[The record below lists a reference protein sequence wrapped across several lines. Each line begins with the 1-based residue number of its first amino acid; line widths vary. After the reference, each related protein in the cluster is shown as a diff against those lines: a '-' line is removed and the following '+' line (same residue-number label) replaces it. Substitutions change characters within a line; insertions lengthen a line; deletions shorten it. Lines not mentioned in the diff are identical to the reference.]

1 MDRFRPDLKIIR
13 QVQRGEVSFIVKDPV
28 ALKYYRFGTL
38 EVSLF
43 KCLDGTRDHA
53 QVAQSLSAETGLS
66 LNGPMV
72 ASFVEELKKKDLIE
86 RSGAEKSLV
95 LLERLRKER
104 KLKAEEGADGRDT
117 LYMRFPFYDPDNLYN
132 KIIKRISFLWSR
144 KFFVVYLI
152 LFSLA
157 ATIIVSNW
165 GTVSA
170 GLGNLYSFQDKGFR
184 DIVMF
189 IGVLFTIIV
198 LHENGHG
205 LTCKRYGGEVHEIG
219 FMLIYFMPAFYANV
233 TDTWT
238 FESKA
243 AKLWV
248 TFAGAFVELVIC
260 SIATFV
266 WYLSTPGYFT
276 HDLAFTFMITA
287 GLSSILINMNPLI
300 RLDGYFALVDYLE
313 IPKLGDDSTKYLG
326 LLVRKYIFRV
336 PVEIPGYDGRLKL
349 ILFTYGVLSFLYR
362 ILILTLTLLFFNRQL
377 GRLFPEMAIF
387 IFPLLAYRLLR
398 KKLRAMWNSLH
409 HLYLDKKELLMKPR
423 WLVTSMV
430 AIAVA
435 LGLFLFL
442 PLSYSYHATFV
453 MEAAEQVPV
462 RAQTEGFIGSVLARE
477 GDFVRR
483 GALLAV
489 MRDIDLEQKRD
500 SLRSQISLLDRN
512 MLVQRAQG
520 DTAQAIQGE
529 QQRAQLSQAL
539 AETESQLSSL
549 NLTAPADGIITTPR
563 VEDKAGTMLPKGA
576 ELCQIAKSGALRARV
591 VVDDWDLKDVQV
603 GSPAVL
609 RLNAVATSDLKGRVI
624 SLAPASQLQQR
635 LSPIAAREAQN
646 EDENRALKLGSFDGF
661 GPGAS
666 GSPAKGKKSAREQA
680 ESAADEATSPF
691 EAPLVR
697 FDALIGLDDD
707 TEGLKPGMSGDAKIY
722 GLRRPLAVTVW
733 QGLRDWFRSKV
744 WW

>member
-1 MDRFRPDLKIIR
+1 MDKFRPDLKVIR

-43 KCLDGTRDHA
+43 KYLDGIRDHS
-53 QVAQSLSAETGLS
+53 QVAQALSVETGIGLDGS
-66 LNGPMV
+66 MV

-86 RSGAEKSLV
+86 RSRAEKSLL
-95 LLERLRKER
+95 LLERLRKQR
-104 KLKAEEGADGRDT
+104 KLKAETGAEGRDT

-132 KIIKRISFLWSR
+132 KIIKHISFLWSR

-157 ATIIVSNW
+157 ATIIISNW
-165 GTVSA
+165 ETVRT
-170 GLGNLYSFQDKGFR
+170 GLANLYSFQDKGFR
-184 DIVMF
+184 DIAMF

-260 SIATFV
+260 SIASFV
-266 WYLSTPGYFT
+266 WYFSTPGYFT

-287 GLSSILINMNPLI
+287 GLSSIVINMNPLI

-313 IPKLGDDSTKYLG
+313 IPKLGDDAAKYVG
-326 LLVRKYIFRV
+326 LLVRKYIFRA
-336 PVEIPGYDGRLKL
+336 PVEIPKYDRRLKL
-349 ILFTYGVLSFLYR
+349 IFFTYGVLSFLYR
-362 ILILTLTLLFFNRQL
+362 IFIITLTLLFFNRQI
-377 GRLFPEMAIF
+377 GRLFPEIGIF

-398 KKLRAMWNSLH
+398 KKLRVAWNSVH
-409 HLYLDKKELLMKPR
+409 HLYLDKKELLMKPK
-423 WLVTSMV
+423 WLVTSLAATGV
-430 AIAVA
+430 AV
-435 LGLFLFL
+435 GLFLFL
-442 PLSYSYHATFV
+442 PLSYSHHTTFV
-453 MEAAEQVPV
+453 MEPDEQVPV
-462 RAQTEGFIGSVLARE
+462 RAETEGFVGSVLTRE

-483 GALLAV
+483 GDLLAV
-489 MRDIDLEQKRD
+489 LRDIDLEQKRD
-500 SLRSQISLLDRN
+500 SLRSQIALLGRN
-512 MLVQRAQG
+512 ALTQNAQG
-520 DTAQAIQGE
+520 DTAHAIQSG

-539 AETESQLSSL
+539 AETESELS
-549 NLTAPADGIITTPR
+549 NLSITAPADGIIVTPR
-563 VEDKAGTMLPKGA
+563 VEDKAGMMLGKGA
-576 ELCQIAKSGALRARV
+576 ELCQIARVGSLRARV
-591 VVDDWDLKDVQV
+591 VVDDWDLNDVQV
-603 GSPAVL
+603 GAPAVL
-609 RLNAVATSDLKGRVI
+609 RLNAGTSTNLTGRVI
-624 SLAPASQLQQR
+624 SLAPASRLHQR
-635 LSPIAAREAQN
+635 LSSVAQVKN
-646 EDENRALKLGSFDGF
+646 EDDSAALKLAGFDGIA
-661 GPGAS
+661 PRPSA
-666 GSPAKGKKSAREQA
+666 AQARKKRSAREQA
-680 ESAADEATSPF
+680 EAAADEATSPF

-697 FDALIGLDDD
+697 FDALIALDRDL
-707 TEGLKPGMSGDAKIY
+707 ESVKPGMSGEVKIY
-722 GLRRPLAVTVW
+722 GRRRPLAVTVW
-733 QGLRDWFRSKV
+733 QGFRDWFRSRV